1 MAIEETKNA
10 LSGKWKLLRLSSSTF
25 PGIID
30 TFSTIFDHEGQGEK
44 MITEESVLVGNQ
56 RSLCCR
62 WGRLWVCSTST
73 DNPVARKKDN
83 YWVRIHWGG
92 ESFPDQEKG
101 LVCDRMKDGS
111 SILIEGRR
119 WEHSKAGF
127 WFAGRKMS
135 KFPSLLFFFCF
146 SELWYKI
153 IL

>member
-62 WGRLWVCSTST
+62 WGRL
-73 DNPVARKKDN
+73 
-83 YWVRIHWGG
+83 
-92 ESFPDQEKG
+92 
-101 LVCDRMKDGS
+101 
-111 SILIEGRR
+111 
-119 WEHSKAGF
+119 
-127 WFAGRKMS
+127 
-135 KFPSLLFFFCF
+135 
-146 SELWYKI
+146 
-153 IL
+153 